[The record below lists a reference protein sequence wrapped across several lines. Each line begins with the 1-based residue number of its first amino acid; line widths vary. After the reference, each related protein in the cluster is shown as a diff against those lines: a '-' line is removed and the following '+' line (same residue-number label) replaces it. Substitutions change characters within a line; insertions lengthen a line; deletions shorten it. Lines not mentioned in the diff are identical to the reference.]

1 MSLLTEI
8 TRRALVSLPIE
19 PADLIR
25 LFRTTPEEE
34 LFRASHLITARRA
47 SRRFDV
53 CTIVNAKSGRC
64 TEDCRWCAQS
74 RHWETRV
81 KVTPIL
87 PMTETARALQ
97 KAEALRIR
105 KFSFVTSGRKLSMR
119 ETREIEAHIR
129 EAAARLG
136 MEVCGSFGLMDE
148 KALRLLKASGL
159 TRLHCNLETGRDY
172 FPKVCTTHTREEKIA
187 TLKAARRAD
196 LDICSG
202 GLFGMGETFDDR
214 VELAFALHALD
225 VRSIPLNF
233 LSPIAGT
240 PMENARAM
248 PASDVLKT
256 IALFRFVNPAAYLRF
271 AGGLAGL
278 SRQTLQSG
286 LYVGVNSAIVGGFLT
301 TAGLSV
307 EKMLEL
313 AREAG
318 YRTEPDQFNT

>member
-25 LFRTTPEEE
+25 LFRTTPEED
-34 LFRASHLITARRA
+34 LFRASHLITERRA

-64 TEDCRWCAQS
+64 TEDCHWCAQS
-74 RHWETRV
+74 RHWETHV
-81 KVTPIL
+81 KVTPIVPL
-87 PMTETARALQ
+87 TDTARALDTAQ
-97 KAEALRIR
+97 KHHIR

-129 EAAARLG
+129 EAAARPG
-136 MEVCGSFGLMDE
+136 MEVCASLGLMDD

-172 FPKVCTTHTREEKIA
+172 FPKVCTTHTRDDKIA

-196 LDICSG
+196 LELCSG
-202 GLFGMGETFDDR
+202 GLFGMGERFEDR
-214 VELAFALHALD
+214 VELAFTLRDLD
-225 VRSIPLNF
+225 IRSIPLNF
-233 LSPIAGT
+233 LTPIAGT
-240 PMENARAM
+240 PMENVRAL

-256 IALFRFVNPAAYLRF
+256 IALFRFVNPAAFLRF
-271 AGGLAGL
+271 AGGLGGL
-278 SRQTLQSG
+278 SQETVKKG
-286 LYVGVNSAIVGGFLT
+286 LYVGVNSAIVGDFLT
-301 TAGLSV
+301 TAGLSIGR
-307 EKMLEL
+307 MLEF

-318 YRTEPDQFNT
+318 YQTDAV